1 MRSIYCS
8 PAPGHY
14 RRINN
19 QRNIMAIP
27 SSALKVLVNLP
38 VAAEW
43 RRLGQQL
50 GIPEFKLDEIQ
61 ANHKHS
67 HNFAQDCLSDMF
79 VRWLKDDHDATYER
93 LARGIRDIKKI
104 RLVTQFLQ
112 HHLDGE
118 EVYSKLA
125 HAIRDLAGKDGE
137 IRVLLCNQ
145 CSLQSDL
152 VCILNRGMTE
162 LIT

>member
-1 MRSIYCS
+1 
-8 PAPGHY
+8 
-14 RRINN
+14 
-19 QRNIMAIP
+19 MAIP

-61 ANHKHS
+61 VNHEHS

-79 VRWLKDDHDATYER
+79 VWWLKGDHDATYER

-112 HHLDGE
+112 HHSDGE
-118 EVYSKLA
+118 EMYSKLA
-125 HAIRDLAGKDGE
+125 HAIRDLASKDGE

-145 CSLQSDL
+145 CSLRSGL
-152 VCILNRGMTE
+152 VCILNCGMTE